1 MNVSAEACSLSKDEL
16 LTLKNKKVMI
26 APKALYVGECPHMES
41 KFLKWTKNTNSRV
54 SRELSH
60 EYELLLVES
69 E

>member
-1 MNVSAEACSLSKDEL
+1 MI
-16 LTLKNKKVMI
+16 I
-26 APKALYVGECPHMES
+26 APKALYVGEVPDKGPEI
-41 KFLKWTKNTNSRV
+41 LKPAKNANSRV